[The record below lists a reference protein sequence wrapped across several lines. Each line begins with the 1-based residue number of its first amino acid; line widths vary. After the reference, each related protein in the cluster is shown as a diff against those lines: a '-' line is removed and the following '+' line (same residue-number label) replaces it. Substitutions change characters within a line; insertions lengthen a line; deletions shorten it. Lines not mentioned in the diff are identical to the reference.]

1 MIELARLE
9 FRCRWEQAPPRGHV
23 GRALNA
29 WFYGALARYD
39 ERLVDALHDGVGQ
52 RPFAV
57 ALVSEPPEEHLIL
70 SGGSPVA
77 HLLPDLAQ
85 GLLREGRLQLDGRW
99 LHVEGLVS
107 ARTEQFATL
116 VQRHLLRAAAPIP
129 VRLWFRTPAAFH
141 SRGRT
146 LPLPVPDV
154 LFLSLLQR
162 WQSWGGI
169 DLGPGAEATISQCAA
184 LRRHR
189 LQSVSVQMEGR
200 FAAFVGVAEFTLV
213 RPEPGYAGL
222 LAALAAFAEFAG
234 VGQKTA
240 MGMGCVRAEL
250 LPPAPDRPLGAT
262 APAARAGGR
271 GPRPRHDAARAG
283 AGRAREED
291 AP

>member
-9 FRCRWEQAPPRGHV
+9 FRCRWEQAPPVNHV

-29 WFYGALARYD
+29 WLYGALARCD
-39 ERLVDALHDGVGQ
+39 ERLVDALHDGAGH

-70 SGGSPVA
+70 SGGPPIA

-85 GLLREGRLQLDGRW
+85 GLLREGRLLLDGRW
-99 LHVEGLVS
+99 LRVEGLVS
-107 ARTEQFATL
+107 ARTERFTTL
-116 VQRHLLRAAAPIP
+116 VQRHLLRAVAPVP
-129 VRLWFRTPAAFH
+129 VRLTFRTPTTFH

-146 LPLPVPDV
+146 LPLPVPEV

-162 WQSWGGI
+162 WQAWGGI
-169 DLGPGAEATISQCAA
+169 DLGPGAEATINGCAA

-189 LQSVSVQMEGR
+189 LHSVSVQMEGR

-213 RPEPGYAGL
+213 RPEPSYAGL

-250 LPPAPDRPLGAT
+250 LPPATDSPPTAT
-262 APAARAGGR
+262 APAARAA
-271 GPRPRHDAARAG
+271 GPHVTP
-283 AGRAREED
+283 
-291 AP
+291 PP

>member
-9 FRCRWEQAPPRGHV
+9 FRCRWEQAPPRTHL

-29 WFYGALARYD
+29 WFYGALARHD
-39 ERLVDALHDGVGQ
+39 ERFVDALHAAGGQ

-57 ALVSEPPEEHLIL
+57 ALAPEPPGYQLVL
-70 SGGSPVA
+70 SGGPRVA
-77 HLLPDLAQ
+77 HYLPDLAQ
-85 GLLREGRLQLDGRW
+85 RLLAEGRVLLDGRW
-99 LHVEGLVS
+99 LAVEGLVA
-107 ARTEQFATL
+107 ARTETFAAL
-116 VQRHLLRAAAPIP
+116 VQRHLLRAARPVP
-129 VRLWFRTPAAFH
+129 VRLEFRTPTTFH

-162 WQSWGGI
+162 WQAWGGI
-169 DLGPGAEATISQCAA
+169 DLGPGAEATVSQCAA

-200 FAAFVGVAEFTLV
+200 FAAFVGMAEFTLV
-213 RPEPGYAGL
+213 RPEPSYAGL

-240 MGMGCVRAEL
+240 MGMGCVRAAV
-250 LPPAPDRPLGAT
+250 LPPAEDHEQPAPLRQAVVRRSAT
-262 APAARAGGR
+262 
-271 GPRPRHDAARAG
+271 HD
-283 AGRAREED
+283 
-291 AP
+291 

>member
-9 FRCRWEQAPPRGHV
+9 FRCRWEQAPPTRHL

-29 WFYGALARYD
+29 WFYGALARCD
-39 ERLVDALHDGVGQ
+39 ERFVEALHASASP

-57 ALVSEPPEEHLIL
+57 ALAPELPEYQLVL
-70 SGGSPVA
+70 SGGPQIA
-77 HLLPDLAQ
+77 HYLPDLAQ
-85 GLLREGRLQLDGRW
+85 RLLADGRLQLDGRW
-99 LHVEGLVS
+99 LAVDGLVS
-107 ARTEQFATL
+107 VRTETFAAL
-116 VQRHLLRAAAPIP
+116 VQRYLLHSATPVP
-129 VRLWFRTPAAFH
+129 VRVEFRTPTAFH

-162 WQSWGGI
+162 WHAWGGI
-169 DLGPGAEATISQCAA
+169 DLGPGAEATVTECAA

-200 FAAFVGVAEFTLV
+200 FTAFTGVAEFTLV
-213 RPEPGYAGL
+213 RPEPSYAGL

-240 MGMGCVRAEL
+240 MGMGCVRTAVL
-250 LPPAPDRPLGAT
+250 QPAHSHDQPAPVLRFGT
-262 APAARAGGR
+262 G
-271 GPRPRHDAARAG
+271 
-283 AGRAREED
+283 EEGC
-291 AP
+291 P